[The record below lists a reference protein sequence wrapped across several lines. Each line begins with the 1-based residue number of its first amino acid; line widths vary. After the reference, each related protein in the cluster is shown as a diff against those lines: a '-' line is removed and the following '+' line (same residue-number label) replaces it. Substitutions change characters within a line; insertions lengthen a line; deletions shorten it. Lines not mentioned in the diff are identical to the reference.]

1 MASSTHKHHH
11 LPTPHPT
18 TAAPP
23 PTPSTQHPNT
33 RSSSDTAAADTLS
46 LLLHRLPPT
55 LSLPARLSPPPK
67 ATLSPPLITTLSL
80 QNPDSLSSLLSAS
93 SQHGFFQLTNH
104 SVLPHLARSAESDS
118 LSLFTL
124 PRNQKHLHFPQNWPL
139 GFDCDND
146 DEDEDNGTESFCF
159 DSTCSTESTELSL
172 ASLGEFTREME
183 KVGLEVV
190 EALSCAVG
198 YGNPLQED
206 PTRVCSLMWVSEW
219 SAGDEPAGSGK
230 FYPYVVGLHY
240 QIRCQRYSL
249 LADSGLV
256 SVSPQV
262 DSILV
267 TLGDIAQVW
276 SNGKTKKVRGR
287 PIPRVENG
295 GKNARCISMSLLV
308 TLPLE
313 ATVSPLLIPR
323 STPADA
329 KDSRVDHNEDGG
341 SSSSTDTFEST
352 RAFNSFCFEDYAW
365 RVYHERLPS
374 KDPLDRYRV

>member
-1 MASSTHKHHH
+1 MASSTHKHHHHH

-33 RSSSDTAAADTLS
+33 RSTSDTADADALS

-55 LSLPARLSPPPK
+55 LSLPARLSPTPK

-124 PRNQKHLHFPQNWPL
+124 PRNQKRLHFPQNWPL
-139 GFDCDND
+139 GFDCDD
-146 DEDEDNGTESFCF
+146 DEGEDNGTESFCF

-198 YGNPLQED
+198 FGNPLRED
-206 PTRVCSLMWVSEW
+206 PTRVCSLMWVSEG
-219 SAGDEPAGSGK
+219 SAGDEPVGSGK
-230 FYPYVVGLHY
+230 FYPYAVGLHY

-249 LADSGLV
+249 LADSG
-256 SVSPQV
+256 SVS
-262 DSILV
+262 
-267 TLGDIAQVW
+267 VW

-287 PIPRVENG
+287 PIPCLENG
-295 GKNARCISMSLLV
+295 GKNAGCISMSLLV

-341 SSSSTDTFEST
+341 SSSSTDTLI
-352 RAFNSFCFEDYAW
+352 AFNSFCFEDYAW